1 MKNMEL
7 KDVEIKTKIV
17 KQNNK
22 IHINKNSSLVNLEN
36 LLEGGDAH

>member
-1 MKNMEL
+1 MEKLKN
-7 KDVEIKTKIV
+7 VEIKTKIV

-22 IHINKNSSLVNLEN
+22 SHINQSSSLVNLKN

>member
-1 MKNMEL
+1 MEKL

-17 KQNNK
+17 KHNSKNYISQ
-22 IHINKNSSLVNLEN
+22 NSSLVNLEN